1 MSIIRIQRNEKSYV
15 ILLKPFLDDRSISC
29 GLKGFLMFMCQQT
42 PDCYNF
48 SKISKFFKEDENTI
62 YSIIDEGIKHG
73 YIVSEE
79 DFE

>member
-1 MSIIRIQRNEKSYV
+1 
-15 ILLKPFLDDRSISC
+15 
-29 GLKGFLMFMCQQT
+29 MFMCQQT